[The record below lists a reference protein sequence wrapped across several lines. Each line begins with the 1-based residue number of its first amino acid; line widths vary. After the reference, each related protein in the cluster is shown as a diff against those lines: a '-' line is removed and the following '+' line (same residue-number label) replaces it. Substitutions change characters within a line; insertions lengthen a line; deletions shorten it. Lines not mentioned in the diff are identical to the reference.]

1 MLTNTTAIDW
11 PEDTYHRIP
20 YRFYSDKQVYD
31 LEQERIFAGPL
42 WHFVGMEAELPNI
55 NDFKTSFVGET
66 PVIVS
71 RNGNGEISCLVNRC
85 AHRGALVCRER
96 KGNSDLHTCIYH
108 QWAFDPDGNL
118 AGIPFRRGVGG
129 NGGYPKDFNPAD
141 HGLKKLRV
149 ETYNGLIFATF
160 DQSTPPL
167 LEFLGAEVVQMLDR
181 ICGKPLK
188 LLGYHRQYIHG
199 NWKLYLDNTR
209 DPYHASLLH
218 LFHAT
223 FGLIRT
229 SQIGASHVDSG
240 PGWHSIITTQG
251 GSDNDKLDA
260 YENAGLRTYQPG
272 TFHLQ
277 DASLLRGRK
286 EFDDAVTLVIMSVF
300 PSLVVHQISNTLCF
314 RQVLPKATDETE
326 LVWHFFGYEDD
337 DAEMQEI
344 RLKQMNLVGPAGLI
358 SMEDG
363 EAIEIVQRAIQGE
376 GDGQAVLEMG
386 GRETES
392 AEHLVTE
399 AAIRCM
405 WKAYR
410 ETMGL

>member
-1 MLTNTTAIDW
+1 MSEQLTADW
-11 PEDTYHRIP
+11 PIGRYDRVPYHL
-20 YRFYSDKQVYD
+20 YTDAALYAAE
-31 LEQERIFAGPL
+31 LEKIYAGPL
-42 WHFVGMEAELPNI
+42 WHFVAMEAELTES
-55 NDFKTSFVGET
+55 NDFKTTFVGDT
-66 PVIVS
+66 PVVVTL
-71 RNGNGEISCLVNRC
+71 GEDGKFSAWVNRC

-96 KGNSDLHTCIYH
+96 KGNAKSHTCVYH
-108 QWAFDPDGNL
+108 QWSFDNEGSL
-118 AGIPFRRGVGG
+118 TGVPFRRGVGG

-141 HGLKKLRV
+141 HGLKKMRV

-160 DQSTPPL
+160 SPDAPSL
-167 LEFLGAEVVQMLDR
+167 SEFLGPEVRATLDR
-181 ICGKPLK
+181 TCGKPLK
-188 LLGYHRQYIHG
+188 LLGYHRQYMHG

-229 SQIGASHVDSG
+229 SQKGTSQVDSG
-240 PGWHSIITTQG
+240 NGWHSILTAEG
-251 GSDNDKLDA
+251 GTDNDKLDEYA
-260 YENAGLRTYQPG
+260 NEGLRTYQPD
-272 TFHLQ
+272 TFKLK
-277 DASLLRGRK
+277 DPSLLRGRK
-286 EFDDAVTLVIMSVF
+286 EYPDPVTLLIMSVF

-314 RQVLPKATDETE
+314 RQVLPKAPGETE
-326 LVWHFFGYEDD
+326 LIWHFFGYEGD
-337 DAEMQEI
+337 DAEMLAI

-386 GRETES
+386 GHETVGVD
-392 AEHLVTE
+392 HLVTE

-405 WKAYR
+405 WKSYR
-410 ETMGL
+410 QTMGL